1 MSVVQITLLIAATA
15 ASFASAQS
23 QEEIDEYNVLVSDIK
38 AHASDYLSI
47 AINDPSI
54 SIPSGVLQIYQEV
67 ATATDDSYTTLYQDL
82 DFNQI
87 SNLVVSLPWYSSR
100 LEGELASATATDA
113 ASSSSDSAVSST
125 TSAAAS
131 STDSATSSS
140 DTDVSST
147 DTDVS
152 STESDTAASSTES
165 VVSATESAT
174 AVSQVSDGQIQ
185 ATQTANGA
193 AKAAVGMGAG
203 ALAAAALLL

>member
-1 MSVVQITLLIAATA
+1 MSVAQITLLIAATA

-23 QEEIDEYNVLVSDIK
+23 QAEIDEYNVLVSDIK
-38 AHASDYLSI
+38 AHASDYLSV

-54 SIPSGVLQIYQEV
+54 SIPSGVLEIYQEV
-67 ATATDDSYTTLYQDL
+67 ATATDESYTTLYQDL

-100 LEGELASATATDA
+100 LEGELASATATDG

-125 TSAAAS
+125 TSAAS

-140 DTDVSST
+140 DTV
-147 DTDVS
+147 VS
-152 STESDTAASSTES
+152 STESDTATSSTES
-165 VVSATESAT
+165 VVSSTEPATSSSAS